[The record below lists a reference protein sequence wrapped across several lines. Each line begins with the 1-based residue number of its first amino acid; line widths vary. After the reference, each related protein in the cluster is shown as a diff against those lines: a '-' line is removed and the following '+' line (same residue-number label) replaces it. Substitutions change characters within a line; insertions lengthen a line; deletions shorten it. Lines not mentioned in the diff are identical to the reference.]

1 MPPGLPPN
9 YFLALVAHRPRPAAT
24 VRHPLGCGRVACPLR
39 ASGDP
44 RVCPCLAHSQAGR
57 QRWVHHGGPD
67 ASVNSPYPPGI
78 HTAAARRPPLPNSS
92 VTTAYEA
99 AAAWADTLTPETTR
113 YRAPTVWREKL
124 IADGGG
130 GSGSEAGRPATRA
143 ATRAQSRQSQGNE
156 GRAPSCTPPRPP
168 SHSAAASVAGR
179 RADDHR
185 RVATTT
191 REEMAAEGLHYG
203 KEQGWPCG
211 RRSGRRHRRRTA
223 GEQHRSS
230 GVFLTK
236 SQAGPCPMQQ
246 GCGCRTAR
254 PAAVLRDVTRRQCL
268 SHLVTRGQ
276 RVKELISQG
285 GSLVRPP
292 SQNASLQP
300 QAPSLSRDP

>member
-1 MPPGLPPN
+1 MPPGLPHT
-9 YFLALVAHRPRPAAT
+9 YFWPSVAHRSRSAAA
-24 VRHPLGCGRVACPLR
+24 VRHPLECGRVACPLR

-44 RVCPCLAHSQAGR
+44 RVCACLAHSRAGR
-57 QRWVHHGGPD
+57 QGWVHHGGPD
-67 ASVNSPYPPGI
+67 ASVDCPHPLGI
-78 HTAAARRPPLPNSS
+78 HAAAARRPPLPNRS
-92 VTTAYEA
+92 VATADLA
-99 AAAWADTLTPETTR
+99 AAASASTLTRETTR
-113 YRAPTVWREKL
+113 SRALTVWREERT
-124 IADGGG
+124 ADGGG
-130 GSGSEAGRPATRA
+130 GSGGEAGRPATRA

-156 GRAPSCTPPRPP
+156 GRTPSCTPPRPP
-168 SHSAAASVAGR
+168 SHFAAAPVAGR

-191 REEMAAEGLHYG
+191 REEMAAEGLHDG
-203 KEQGWPCG
+203 KEQGWLCG

-223 GEQHRSS
+223 GEHHRSS

-254 PAAVLRDVTRRQCL
+254 PAAVLRDVTRRKCL

-276 RVKELISQG
+276 RVKELNSQG

-292 SQNASLQP
+292 SQTAFLQP
-300 QAPSLSRDP
+300 QAPPFRRGP